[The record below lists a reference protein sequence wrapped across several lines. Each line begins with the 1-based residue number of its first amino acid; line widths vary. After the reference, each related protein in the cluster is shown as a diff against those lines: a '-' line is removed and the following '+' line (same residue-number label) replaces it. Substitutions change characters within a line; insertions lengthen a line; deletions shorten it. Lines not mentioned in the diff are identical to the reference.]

1 MVKTS
6 IQICTLAGPRAREFY
21 VSATPETLQPPTL
34 QAQAVYGEL
43 AAALAEQGAR
53 IFCERIFA
61 TAEAMPVVLAQRK
74 ALLGDLDDGIAPTCI
89 IVTPGQS
96 GALAGVQVHAIHC
109 SQPPRKVRCGN
120 NGHAGGRE
128 LRLGDDRWLMLS
140 RHSADVE
147 QSPRHQ
153 ARLMF
158 QEVSSMLRQ
167 AGADMHCVARTWLW
181 LDNICAW
188 YGDLNAERTEF
199 FQHEGLINAGIGRPR
214 LPASTGIGLSPA
226 GGGACAIDLIALPG
240 AAQRIELLEA
250 GGEQNS
256 AFSYGSAFS
265 RAAVAPMPGGATL
278 LISGTAAIDRQGRS
292 ENPDDAEAQIDH
304 TLRHVRALLAQVG
317 CGDGHVLSALA
328 YCKTPQVEQIF
339 QTRRAALG
347 WPVISMVG
355 QVCRPELLF
364 EVELAAGPVSRD
376 AAKD

>member
-1 MVKTS
+1 MPDVV
-6 IQICTLAGPRAREFY
+6 Q
-21 VSATPETLQPPTL
+21 TPAL
-34 QAQAVYGEL
+34 QARAVYGEL
-43 AAALAEQGAR
+43 AALLEAEGAR

-61 TAEAMPVVLAQRK
+61 TAEAMPVVITERK
-74 ALLGDLDDGIAPTCI
+74 VLLGDLDDGIAPTRI

-96 GALAGVQVHAIHC
+96 GALACVQIHAIQC
-109 SQPPRKVRCGN
+109 AQPPRKVRCGN

-147 QSPRHQ
+147 QTPRRQ

-158 QEVSSMLRQ
+158 QEVADMLR
-167 AGADMHCVARTWLW
+167 ATGTDMHSVARTWLW

-199 FQHEGLINAGIGRPR
+199 FQHVGLINTSNHRPR

-278 LISGTAAIDRQGRS
+278 FISGTAAIDRQGRS
-292 ENPDDAEAQIDH
+292 ENLDDAQAQIDH
-304 TLRHVRALLAQVG
+304 TLNHVRALLAQVG
-317 CGDGHVLSALA
+317 CGDSQVLAALA
-328 YCKTPQVEQIF
+328 YCKTPRVEQLF
-339 QTRRAALG
+339 QSRRAALG

-364 EVELAAGPVSRD
+364 EVEVAAGPVNRD
-376 AAKD
+376 AAKDSTP